1 MLKRRIGQRLKE
13 WKDTAGHN
21 PVIIKG
27 CRQCGKT
34 FSVLDFAKKSYGN
47 VVYINFFE
55 TPAYSSI
62 FSGSLAVDDLTVYMS
77 AVLGSD
83 AKFVPNDTCIIL
95 DELQECPNARTAL
108 KFFKIDGRYDVICTG
123 SLLGLDGYRSGAR
136 SVPVGYE
143 TIINMYPLDFG
154 EFLWACGINDNVTA
168 LLKNC
173 LKNEIPVPEPVHE
186 KMRELLLRYVAIG
199 GMPAVVSAYLES
211 GDMNTV
217 LQMQRDIIGG
227 YEDDMVKYASTAD
240 KGRIRDCFRSI
251 PAQLAKE
258 YKKFQ
263 YSGVRKGA
271 GAKDYAGCLQW
282 IEDAGI
288 IRRCH
293 NLRITELPLEGNTIW
308 TEFKV
313 YMSDIGL
320 LTAMLEEG
328 SQRDIVMGSLHG
340 YKGAIFE
347 NLMAD
352 ILGKAGHKLY
362 YFRKES
368 GLELDFIIRQDGECI
383 PLEAKASTGNAKSL
397 KTVLSHPEK
406 YHISKAIKF
415 GDYNIGRS
423 GTVLTLPLYMAYF
436 LG

>member
-77 AVLGSD
+77 AVLGPD

-143 TIINMYPLDFG
+143 TIIDMYPLDFG

-186 KMRELLLRYVAIG
+186 KMRELLLRYVAVG

-328 SQRDIVMGSLHG
+328 SQRDIIMGSLLG

-397 KTVLSHPEK
+397 RTVLSHPEK

-436 LG
+436 LC

>member
-1 MLKRRIGQRLKE
+1 MLEK
-13 WKDTAGHN
+13 WKATAGHN

-34 FSVLDFAKKSYGN
+34 FSVLDFARKNYDN

-55 TPAYSSI
+55 NPAYSSI

-77 AVLGSD
+77 AVLGPNV
-83 AKFVPNDTCIIL
+83 KFIPGETCIIL

-108 KFFKIDGRYDVICTG
+108 KFFKTDGRYDVICTG

-143 TIINMYPLDFG
+143 TVIDMYPLDFE
-154 EFLWACGINDNVTA
+154 EFLWASGINGNVTA
-168 LLKNC
+168 LLKHC
-173 LKNEIPVPEPVHE
+173 LRNEIPVPKPVHE
-186 KMRELLLRYVAIG
+186 KMRELLLRYVAVG
-199 GMPAVVSAYLES
+199 GMPAVVSSYLES
-211 GDMNTV
+211 GDMNIV

-227 YEDDMVKYASTAD
+227 YEDDMIKYASKAD

-263 YSGVRKGA
+263 YSVVEKGA

-293 NLRITELPLEGNTIW
+293 NLRITELPLDGNAIR

-313 YMSDIGL
+313 YMADIGL

-328 SQRDIVMGSLHG
+328 SQRDIIMGSLLG

-347 NLMAD
+347 NLIAD

-368 GLELDFIIRQDGECI
+368 GLELDFIIRRDGQCV
-383 PLEAKASTGNAKSL
+383 PLEAKANTGNAKSL

-406 YHISKAIKF
+406 YHINKAIKF

-423 GTVLTLPLYMAYF
+423 GPVLTLPLYMAYF
-436 LG
+436 LT